1 MGSHSTCLQWTCST
15 LKKHNKQ
22 CYVLVCFV
30 LYIFVVVKNKEVLSG
45 WMSKV
50 ADWQQYGS
58 RNKLFISY
66 YLLFDHFRHS
76 TDYK

>member
-1 MGSHSTCLQWTCST
+1 MGSHSTCLQWTYST

-45 WMSKV
+45 CQKL
-50 ADWQQYGS
+50 QIGS
-58 RNKLFISY
+58 NMETETSYLLVITY
-66 YLLFDHFRHS
+66 YLIAHFRHS